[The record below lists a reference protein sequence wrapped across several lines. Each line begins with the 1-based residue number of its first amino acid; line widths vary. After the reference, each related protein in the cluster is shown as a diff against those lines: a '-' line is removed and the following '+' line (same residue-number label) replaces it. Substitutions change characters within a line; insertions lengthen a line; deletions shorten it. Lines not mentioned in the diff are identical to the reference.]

1 MRPLSLFVLVPSLLP
16 ASPIRGA
23 IALANGMAGLH
34 EVTLVNLKAG
44 SGVNALLD
52 PRVKQMS
59 LAHVSGGWAGKLRAY
74 QHLLSTAGGR
84 KDVASISMCF
94 SADLLNRCCHAHAF
108 TCASVRGNLP
118 ENYRLE
124 YGPAGYVLS
133 LLHLQVLRDFDRVT
147 AMSSAMAAQLARH
160 LGRAPEVIGNFVDE
174 AELEPYRQVQLPRSG
189 VRLAFVGNLSHLKR
203 PDLAVQALG
212 VLHPDARL
220 DVIGVGPLRGKLERL
235 VRRLD
240 LGSRVVFHGYL
251 AEPFTKVAKADVLV
265 LPSLTEGIS
274 RAALEALHLGVPC
287 VLRDVDGNQELIRPG
302 YNGELFARNEDLPQA
317 IHAALTINLTPA
329 ARFRESLLPSNFRQK
344 YVVDR
349 YLDLIESR

>member
-16 ASPIRGA
+16 TSPIRGA
-23 IALANGMAGLH
+23 IALANGMAGIH

-44 SGVNALLD
+44 SGVNAILD

-84 KDVASISMCF
+84 KHVASLSMCF
-94 SADLLNRCCHAHAF
+94 SADLLNRFCKVQAF
-108 TCASVRGNLP
+108 TCASVRGNLS
-118 ENYRLE
+118 ENYRFD
-124 YGPAGYVLS
+124 YGVSGAALAI
-133 LLHLQVLRDFDRVT
+133 LHMRILRGFDRVT
-147 AMSSAMAAQLARH
+147 ALSSAMATQLARH
-160 LGRAPEVIGNFVDE
+160 LGQAPEVVGNFVDE
-174 AELEPYRQVQLPRSG
+174 RALEPYRKDYSSDVCKKL
-189 VRLAFVGNLSHLKR
+189 VYVGSLSQRKQPHL
-203 PDLAVQALG
+203 LVQALG
-212 VLHPDARL
+212 GLHPDARL

-235 VRRLD
+235 VKKLD

-265 LPSLTEGIS
+265 LPSLSEGIS

-287 VLRDVDGNQELIRPG
+287 VLRDVDGNRELIRPG
-302 YNGELFARNEDLPQA
+302 YNGELFTRNEDLPKA
-317 IHAALTINLTPA
+317 IHAALTINQTPA
-329 ARFRESLLPSNFRQK
+329 APFRESLLPSNFRQK

-349 YLDLIESR
+349 YLNLIESR